1 MRTSIIFLF
10 VVLSAFSSGQTND
23 VSPWLTLYEKSNFLQ
38 TPRYEETIS
47 YCKRLAKASPWVR
60 YTSFGKTPQGRDLP
74 LVILSKERAFTPAE
88 AAKTKKA
95 IILIQSGIHAGE
107 IDGKDAS
114 LMLMRDIAITKNRAA
129 LLDRAIVLFVPIFN
143 VDGHER
149 FGKYNRINE
158 NGPEEMG
165 WRVTAQNLNLNRDYM
180 KADAPEM
187 RSMLK
192 LFADWLPDFYVDCHV
207 TDGMDFQYDVTFA
220 MELYPNLDSDIIR
233 WLKQSY
239 LPAMITDV
247 ETSNHGI
254 APYIAAREDR
264 DLSKGFAAG
273 AGTPRFSTGYGAA
286 QNRPTL
292 LIETHMLKPYKVRVS
307 STYEML
313 VSTLAIVNR
322 EADTLRAIVER
333 ADIKTIA
340 APNGDSYLPLRFQT
354 TEKSRSIEFRGL
366 RTTIEFSEISGDL
379 RTVYSREPLII
390 AAPYFEEVIAIDSVK
405 IPKYYFIP
413 QAWTKVIDVLKAHEV
428 RMWTLGSSVTG
439 AIESYKFS
447 DVKWQER
454 PFEGRHP
461 VKFKSEAFS
470 EVRTFPAGTFVV
482 PTAQRTGKVLM
493 NLLEPNGPDSFVGWG
508 FFDGIFEQKEYGE
521 HYVLEKL
528 ARDMLAKD
536 PALKKEFEAK
546 VATDSTFAKSPS
558 ARLNFFYKRSPYW
571 DTAIGV
577 YPVARVMG
585 KAFKNEE
592 LGIKN

>member
-1 MRTSIIFLF
+1 MNIFILLLIILFTST
-10 VVLSAFSSGQTND
+10 AFSQTPDAND
-23 VSPWLTLYEKSNFLQ
+23 WLTLYEKGNYLQ
-38 TPRYEETIS
+38 TPRYEETIN

-60 YTSFGKTPQGRDLP
+60 YTSFGRTPQGRDLP
-74 LVILSKERAFTPAE
+74 LVILSKDRAFTPAE

-95 IILIQSGIHAGE
+95 IVLIQSGIHAGE

-129 LLDRAIVLFVPIFN
+129 LLDRAIILFVPIFN

-149 FGKYNRINE
+149 FGKYNRINQ

-192 LFADWLPDFYVDCHV
+192 LFADWLPDFYIDCHV
-207 TDGMDFQYDVTFA
+207 TDGMNFQYEVTFS
-220 MELYPNLDSDIIR
+220 MELYPNLDSDIVQ
-233 WLKQSY
+233 WLRQTY
-239 LPAMITDV
+239 LPAMIADV
-247 ETSNHGI
+247 EASNHGI

-313 VSTLAIVNR
+313 VSTLAIINR
-322 EADTLRAIVER
+322 EAETLRAIVEG
-333 ADIKTIA
+333 ADKKVIA

-354 TEKSRSIEFRGL
+354 TEKSRPMEFRGV
-366 RTTIEFSEISGDL
+366 RSTFEFSEISGDL
-379 RTVYSREPLII
+379 RTVYSNEPVNI

-413 QAWTKVIDVLKAHEV
+413 QAWTKVIEVLEAHGI
-428 RMWTLGSSVTG
+428 RMWTLRSSVTG
-439 AIESYKFS
+439 PIESYKFS

-461 VKFKSEAFS
+461 VKFKSEAIS
-470 EVRTFPAGTFVV
+470 EMRTFPAGTFVV
-482 PTAQRTGKVLM
+482 PTAQRTGKVLL

-521 HYVLEKL
+521 HYVLENL
-528 ARDMLAKD
+528 AREMLAND
-536 PALKKEFEAK
+536 RVLKNEFEAK
-546 VATDSTFAKSPS
+546 VATDSTFAKSPN

-577 YPVARVMG
+577 YPVVRVMG
-585 KAFKNEE
+585 NAFKNEE

>member
-1 MRTSIIFLF
+1 MKISVLLLFILLSNLIF
-10 VVLSAFSSGQTND
+10 SQTPGAND
-23 VSPWLTLYEKSNFLQ
+23 WLTLYEKSNYLQ
-38 TPRYEETIS
+38 TPRYEETID
-47 YCKRLAKASPWVR
+47 YCKRIAKASPWVR
-60 YTSFGKTPQGRDLP
+60 YTSFGRTPQGKDLP
-74 LVILSKERAFTPAE
+74 LVILSKDRAFTPAE
-88 AAKTKKA
+88 AAKTKKT
-95 IILIQSGIHAGE
+95 IVLIQSEIHAGE

-114 LMLMRDIAITKNRAA
+114 LMLMRDIAITKNKAA
-129 LLDRAIVLFVPIFN
+129 LLDRAIILFVPIFN

-149 FGKYNRINE
+149 FGKYNRINQ
-158 NGPEEMG
+158 NGPEETG

-187 RSMLK
+187 RAMLT

-220 MELYPNLDSDIIR
+220 MELYPNLDSDIVR
-233 WLKQSY
+233 WLKQTY

-292 LIETHMLKPYKVRVS
+292 LIETHMLKPYKTRVS

-322 EADTLRAIVER
+322 EAETLRAIVQR
-333 ADIKTIA
+333 ADTKVIA
-340 APNGDSYLPLRFQT
+340 APNGNSYLPLKFQT
-354 TEKSRSIEFRGL
+354 TEKSRLMEFRGV
-366 RTTIEFSEISGDL
+366 RSTFEFSEISGDL
-379 RTVYSREPLII
+379 RTVYSDEPVNI

-405 IPKYYFIP
+405 IPKCYLIP
-413 QAWTKVIDVLKAHEV
+413 QAWTKVIDVLKAHGV
-428 RMWTLGSSVTG
+428 RMWTLGLSVTDT
-439 AIESYKFS
+439 IESYKFS

-461 VKFKSEAFS
+461 VKFKSEKS
-470 EVRTFPAGTFVV
+470 REVRTFPAGTYVV
-482 PTAQRTGKVLM
+482 PTDQRTGKVLM

-508 FFDGIFEQKEYGE
+508 FFDTIFEQKEYGE
-521 HYVLEKL
+521 SYVLEKL

-536 PALKKEFEAK
+536 PALRKEFEEKIA
-546 VATDSTFAKSPS
+546 ADSVFAKSPI
-558 ARLNFFYKRSPYW
+558 ARLNFFYQRSPYW
-571 DTAIGV
+571 DTAIGA

-585 KAFKNEE
+585 KAFKN
-592 LGIKN
+592 

>member
-1 MRTSIIFLF
+1 MKNSVLLLFILFSNTIF
-10 VVLSAFSSGQTND
+10 SQTPGVND
-23 VSPWLTLYEKSNFLQ
+23 WLTRYEKSNYLQ
-38 TPRYEETIS
+38 TPRYEETID
-47 YCKRLAKASPWVR
+47 YCRRIAKASPWVR
-60 YTSFGKTPQGRDLP
+60 YTSFGRTPQGRDLP
-74 LVILSKERAFTPAE
+74 LVILSKDRAFTPAE

-95 IILIQSGIHAGE
+95 IVLIQSGIHAGE

-114 LMLMRDIAITKNRAA
+114 LMLMRDIAITKNKAA
-129 LLDRAIVLFVPIFN
+129 LLDRAIILFVPIFN

-149 FGKYNRINE
+149 FGKYNRINQ
-158 NGPEEMG
+158 NGPEETG

-187 RSMLK
+187 RAMLT

-220 MELYPNLDSDIIR
+220 MELYPNLDSDIVR
-233 WLKQSY
+233 WLKQAY

-264 DLSKGFAAG
+264 DLSKGFVAG

-292 LIETHMLKPYKVRVS
+292 LIETHMLKPYKTRVS

-322 EADTLRAIVER
+322 EAETLRAIVQR
-333 ADIKTIA
+333 ADKKVIA
-340 APNGDSYLPLRFQT
+340 APNGNSYLPLKFQT
-354 TEKSRSIEFRGL
+354 TEKSRPMEFRGL
-366 RTTIEFSEISGDL
+366 RSTFEFSEISGDL
-379 RTVYSREPLII
+379 RTIYSHEPVNI
-390 AAPYFEEVIAIDSVK
+390 AVPYFEEVVAVDSVK
-405 IPKYYFIP
+405 VPKCYLIP
-413 QAWTKVIDVLKAHEV
+413 QAWTNVIDVLKAHGV
-428 RMWTLGSSVTG
+428 RMWTLGSSVTDT
-439 AIESYKFS
+439 IESYKFS

-461 VKFKSEAFS
+461 VKFKSEKCM
-470 EVRTFPAGTFVV
+470 EVRTFAAGTFVV
-482 PTAQRTGKVLM
+482 PTDQRTGKVLM
-493 NLLEPNGPDSFVGWG
+493 NLLEPDGPDSFVGWG
-508 FFDGIFEQKEYGE
+508 FFDTIFEQKEYGE
-521 HYVLEKL
+521 SYVLEKL

-536 PALKKEFEAK
+536 PALRKEFEEKITA
-546 VATDSTFAKSPS
+546 DSVFAKSPN
-558 ARLNFFYKRSPYW
+558 ARLNFFYQHSPYW
-571 DTAIGV
+571 DTAIGA

-585 KAFKNEE
+585 NAFRN
-592 LGIKN
+592 

>member
-1 MRTSIIFLF
+1 MKNSVLFLYILLTNTIF
-10 VVLSAFSSGQTND
+10 SETQGANN
-23 VSPWLTLYEKSNFLQ
+23 WLTLYEKSNYLQ
-38 TPRYEETIS
+38 TPRYEETIN

-60 YTSFGKTPQGRDLP
+60 YTSFGRTPQGRDLP

-95 IILIQSGIHAGE
+95 IVLIQSGIHAGE

-129 LLDRAIVLFVPIFN
+129 FLDRAIVLFVPIFN

-149 FGKYNRINE
+149 FGKYNRINQ

-187 RSMLK
+187 RAMLK

-207 TDGMDFQYDVTFA
+207 TDGMDFQYDVTFS
-220 MELYPNLDSDIIR
+220 MELYPNLDSDIVR
-233 WLKQSY
+233 WLKQTY

-254 APYIAAREDR
+254 APYIAVREDR

-292 LIETHMLKPYKVRVS
+292 LIETHMLKSYKARVS

-322 EADTLRAIVER
+322 EAETLRAIVER
-333 ADIKTIA
+333 ADKKVIA

-354 TEKSRSIEFRGL
+354 TEKSRPMEFRGI
-366 RTTIEFSEISGDL
+366 RSTFEFSEISGDL
-379 RTVYSREPLII
+379 RTVYSHEPVNI
-390 AAPYFEEVIAIDSVK
+390 ATPYFEEVIAIDSVK

-428 RMWTLGSSVTG
+428 RMWTLGASVTST
-439 AIESYKFS
+439 IESYKFS

-521 HYVLEKL
+521 NYVLENL

-546 VATDSTFAKSPS
+546 IAADSAFAKSPN
-558 ARLNFFYKRSPYW
+558 ARLNFFYQRSPYW

-577 YPVARVMG
+577 YPVARVMEG
-585 KAFKNEE
+585 PIKEE
-592 LGIKN
+592 KIRIKK